1 MNHSRTT
8 APCPLGGRCPDG
20 GEHYT
25 DSKVYKEHLHRSI
38 MGGAPKQSA
47 AAVAG
52 DGTVVAGTNGSMR
65 IVREG
70 LSRAKVVTPRF
81 TMNVGKEMERELTEQ
96 KDNDVPITCR
106 PTWMTTAK
114 MERKMIQDGYS
125 SPGAYAARM
134 ALNFRAGERSVTE
147 LLGEDSESLAWVI
160 DQQGFNEPDGGDSY
174 EDAYSLAPKLWK
186 KHSMKTEFVE
196 SAFDPNTGAAVG
208 KVSISAD
215 VDGSRQS
222 AEFDL
227 DGRELGANAGP
238 AALVQA
244 LEYYTFCKGN
254 ATSAQEYT
262 EIVMLDQGLLSMR
275 IDDDEFEG
283 ADVSR
288 WKGLN
293 PEQRREL
300 FKEEFE
306 EAYEEME
313 SRFDEF
319 DFDRKEMNRKLE
331 GD

>member
-1 MNHSRTT
+1 
-8 APCPLGGRCPDG
+8 
-20 GEHYT
+20 
-25 DSKVYKEHLHRSI
+25 
-38 MGGAPKQSA
+38 
-47 AAVAG
+47 
-52 DGTVVAGTNGSMR
+52 
-65 IVREG
+65 
-70 LSRAKVVTPRF
+70 
-81 TMNVGKEMERELTEQ
+81 MNVGKEMERELTEQ
-96 KDNDVPITCR
+96 RDNDVPVTCR
-106 PTWMTTAK
+106 PTWMTTSK

-160 DQQGFNEPDGGDSY
+160 EQQGFNEPGGGDGY

-186 KHSMKTEFVE
+186 QHNMKTEFVE

-215 VDGSRQS
+215 VDGSRRL

-227 DGRELGANAGP
+227 DGGELGANAGP

-244 LEYYTFCKGN
+244 LEYYTFCKGS

-262 EIVMLDQGLLSMR
+262 EIAMLDQGLLSMR

-319 DFDRKEMNRKLE
+319 DSDRKEMNRKLE